1 MVDLR
6 AYVFLDSLQPQ
17 FASFQA
23 TISKGYLPKVGQ
35 ASLFLEIAPG
45 MAINH
50 ILDVALKATDVT
62 PGMQIVE
69 RHYGMLEL
77 HSDSQADVRQAGQAI
92 LDALGL
98 QEKDRHKPR
107 VVSNEVVR
115 HLEDTQTMLINRFR
129 HGNMILAGQTLFV
142 LEVEPAAYAALAAN
156 EAEKA
161 ADINILE
168 VRAVGSF
175 GRVYIG
181 GEDRDVV
188 VAHAAATPAIK
199 AVTGRTKKKYFHR
212 FTRAQGPIREEQSDV
227 RSIRNDRMP
236 EFSGHGRG
244 GRRNGQ
250 GGQGRA
256 RELRKNRWRLHNRGR
271 AGRRRRRPGG
281 M

>member
-35 ASLFLEIAPG
+35 ASLFVEIAPG

-50 ILDVALKATDVT
+50 LTDIALKSTDVT

-69 RHYGMLEL
+69 RHYGMLEI
-77 HSDSQADVRQAGQAI
+77 HSDSQGDVRQAGQAI
-92 LDALGL
+92 LDSLGL
-98 QEKDRHKPR
+98 EEHERHKPR

-115 HLEDTQTMLINRFR
+115 HIEDTQSMLINRMR
-129 HGNMILAGQTLFV
+129 HGNMILSGQTLFV
-142 LEVEPAAYAALAAN
+142 LEVEPAGYAALAAN

-181 GEDRDVV
+181 GEEKDVV
-188 VAHAAATPAIK
+188 VAHDAAVQAIN
-199 AVTGRTKKKYFHR
+199 AVTGKTTKK
-212 FTRAQGPIREEQSDV
+212 
-227 RSIRNDRMP
+227 
-236 EFSGHGRG
+236 
-244 GRRNGQ
+244 
-250 GGQGRA
+250 
-256 RELRKNRWRLHNRGR
+256 
-271 AGRRRRRPGG
+271 
-281 M
+281 